1 MPKERSRSYLGVKEL
16 GSLREKII
24 FHLSENP
31 NLNAQ
36 ALQKALE
43 YPSNQY
49 PNILNALKT
58 LEKTGLVRSESGKS
72 KKKVPIRLYR
82 CTDNGILYAL
92 ARNPK
97 ANALKTIGAYENT
110 EELAKT
116 FRACYDI
123 MGPELFVK
131 FVEDVDEF
139 MLMIQKD
146 GIEDVAPYIVMKSMM
161 QTSHLDI
168 DARTRIVK
176 ELFKQFPQTKKV
188 LKDWSDYISKLF

>member
-1 MPKERSRSYLGVKEL
+1 MPKRKPSSYLEFGKL
-16 GSLREKII
+16 SSLREKIV
-24 FHLSENP
+24 FYLSENP

-49 PNILNALKT
+49 PNILKALKT
-58 LEKTGLVRSESGKS
+58 LEKTGLIKSKSGKS

-97 ANALKTIGAYENT
+97 ADALKTINAYESI
-110 EELAKT
+110 EDLAKS

-123 MGPELFVK
+123 MGPELFFK
-131 FVEDVDEF
+131 FVEDADEF
-139 MLMIQKD
+139 MLKIQKD
-146 GIEDVAPYIVMKSMM
+146 GIENVAPYIVMKATM
-161 QTSHLDI
+161 QTSHLDP
-168 DARTRIVK
+168 DSRTRIIK
-176 ELFKQFPQTKKV
+176 QLMEQFPDAKQR
-188 LKDWSDYISKLF
+188 LKDWVDSVSKLF

>member
-1 MPKERSRSYLGVKEL
+1 VSKQKSSTYLEVAKL

-24 FHLSENP
+24 FYLSENP

-36 ALQKALE
+36 ALQRALE
-43 YPSNQY
+43 YPPNQY
-49 PNILNALKT
+49 PNILKALKT
-58 LEKTGLVRSESGKS
+58 LEKTGLIKSKGGKS

-97 ANALKTIGAYENT
+97 ANALKTINAYENT
-110 EELAKT
+110 EEIAKT

-146 GIEDVAPYIVMKSMM
+146 GIENVAPYIVMRSMI

-168 DARTRIVK
+168 DTRTRIVK
-176 ELFKQFPQTKKV
+176 ELFKQFPQTKQV